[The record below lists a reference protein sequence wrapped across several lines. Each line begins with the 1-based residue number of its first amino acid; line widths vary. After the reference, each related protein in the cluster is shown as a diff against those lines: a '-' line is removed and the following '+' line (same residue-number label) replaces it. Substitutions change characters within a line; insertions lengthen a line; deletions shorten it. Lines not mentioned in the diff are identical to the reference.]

1 VIVQIISLL
10 CTVTKEERTDVK
22 VGATVLVAV
31 GLLLFGILWAKGWH
45 FGPNE
50 VVVWAVFPTAGGIEK
65 GDPVMVSGI
74 KRGLVREVVPR
85 GSGVKISMGFDPPVD
100 LRKDAKATISMLELM
115 SGKKVEIDPGVA
127 SAALASTDTIMH
139 GSYAGDVS
147 TLVGMVNALSATL
160 QSLVVKGDTL
170 FTALNSMFKGDTIK
184 NELSATLVSVDQ
196 IARRATA
203 LLDENGTA
211 IRHTFAQAD
220 TATRDLTHMLSENRA
235 GLKTLIDTGSMAVG
249 EARTALIRA
258 NRLAVR
264 LDSLLASADKPNTLL
279 YRLTKDE
286 QFANRLDSTVASLLK
301 LMEQLRL
308 QGLDANVRLFNSSKP
323 VK

>member
-1 VIVQIISLL
+1 M
-10 CTVTKEERTDVK
+10 TKEERTDIK

-31 GLLLFGILWAKGWH
+31 ALMLFGILWGKSWH

-50 VVVWAVFPTAGGIEK
+50 VVVRAVFPTAGGLAA
-65 GDPVMVSGI
+65 GDPVMVNGI
-74 KRGLVREVVPR
+74 KRGLVHAVTPR
-85 GSGVKISMGFDPPVD
+85 DTDVMVSMDFDSSVD
-100 LRKDAKATISMLELM
+100 LRKDASIQISMLELM
-115 SGKKVEIDPGVA
+115 SGKKVEIKSGV
-127 SAALASTDTIMH
+127 DTGKWPPNKIMH
-139 GSYAGDVS
+139 GIYAGDVS
-147 TLVGMVNALSATL
+147 TLVAMVNSLSATL
-160 QSLVVKGDTL
+160 ESLVVKGDTL
-170 FTALNSMFKGDTIK
+170 FTALNSMFRGDTIK

-196 IARRATA
+196 IAKRATA

-220 TATRDLTHMLSENRA
+220 TATRDLTHMLAENRA